1 MDSETNIITVIIVDD
16 HPMVRDGLRSMLT
29 APDIN
34 VIGEA
39 ASGPEAIRKVAE
51 QSPDITLM
59 DIRMGDMDGIA
70 TLQAIK
76 AKRETTRLES
86 EESAGILLFRASS
99 FYNLLIAPCARYSF
113 SPYVAACGRRPP
125 VREQRIT
132 RWLCRGANASIAPN
146 CGQEQSAGH

>member
-51 QSPDITLM
+51 LVS
-59 DIRMGDMDGIA
+59 
-70 TLQAIK
+70 
-76 AKRETTRLES
+76 
-86 EESAGILLFRASS
+86 
-99 FYNLLIAPCARYSF
+99 
-113 SPYVAACGRRPP
+113 
-125 VREQRIT
+125 
-132 RWLCRGANASIAPN
+132 
-146 CGQEQSAGH
+146 